1 MGLAMSSM
9 SVMLIELSEVAS
21 QGANAA
27 ALQMSDALG
36 SIICTGIGGVLFAT
50 LRSSTS
56 AAVVFGIIF
65 AVMTTI
71 AAASVVAAIRVRPS
85 VSDSAET
92 GGGVGAVAEPP
103 PDRASALGSVRGI

>member
-1 MGLAMSSM
+1 MSSM

-56 AAVVFGIIF
+56 EAVVFGTIF

-71 AAASVVAAIRVRPS
+71 AAASVVAATRIRPT
-85 VSDSAET
+85 VSDTADT
-92 GGGVGAVAEPP
+92 RGGGVGGVATPP